1 MHVGE
6 LPEVKECCAVQGWDN
21 ERSMVRLYLTLDSKD
36 KETEETKQKIST
48 LLEET
53 YSKFYVPRDFVFM
66 DKLPETPLMKVDF
79 MKLTNADPEKA
90 RADRKIKD

>member
-1 MHVGE
+1 
-6 LPEVKECCAVQGWDN
+6 
-21 ERSMVRLYLTLDSKD
+21 MVRLYLTVKD
-36 KETEETKQKIST
+36 KKYETEELKEKIAKM
-48 LLEET
+48 LEDN
-53 YSKFYVPRDFVFM
+53 YSKFYVPRDYVFM